1 MMQHDHSIQK
11 SGPQTV
17 VGRLNVYGILALF
30 GIIGP
35 LVLVITSVTA
45 AFSNPGYDPIRE
57 SISSLSLTPMG
68 WLQTIGFLVLGLLT
82 EGFTVGLFFS
92 IRRARGFALGMA
104 VLVFAGFGLLLLG
117 AFRTDPVGTS
127 HTIGGIIHSVAA
139 AIVFWFFPAA
149 CLLIA
154 PSLRSDPYWKGLY
167 VYSIVTGV
175 FILLL
180 LITLLCLPFHLN
192 WFGLYERILVASMII
207 WVEVMAIWLL
217 RLSLTKGW
225 KT

>member
-1 MMQHDHSIQK
+1 MMQHDHSIQE
-11 SGPQTV
+11 SGPRTI

-30 GIIGP
+30 GIVGP
-35 LVLVITSVTA
+35 IVLAIASVTA
-45 AFSNPGYDPIRE
+45 AFSDPGYDPIRE
-57 SISSLSLTPMG
+57 SISSLSLTPIG
-68 WLQTIGFLVLGLLT
+68 WIQSIGFLVIGLLT
-82 EGFTVGLFFS
+82 EGFVVGLLFS
-92 IRRARGFALGMA
+92 IRRGRGFALGMA

-127 HTIGGIIHSVAA
+127 HTIEGMIHSVAA
-139 AIVFWFFPAA
+139 AIVFWLFPAA
-149 CLLIA
+149 CLLIT
-154 PSLRSDPYWKGLY
+154 PSLRGDPYWKGLY
-167 VYSIVTGV
+167 VYSVVTGV

-180 LITLLCLPFHLN
+180 LITLLWLPIHLN
-192 WFGLYERILVASMII
+192 WFGLYERILVASMMI